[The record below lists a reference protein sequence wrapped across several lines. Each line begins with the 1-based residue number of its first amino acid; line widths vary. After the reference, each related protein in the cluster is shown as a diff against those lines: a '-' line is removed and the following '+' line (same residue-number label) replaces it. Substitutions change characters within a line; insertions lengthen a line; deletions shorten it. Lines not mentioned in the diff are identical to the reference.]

1 MMQRSYH
8 KVVIIL
14 ALAAILIM
22 PGMGI
27 VSKSL
32 ADTTMV
38 PVNFTQLAKNAK
50 PGVVN
55 IRTVK
60 TIKGGGRVF
69 RHFFGQPFGDRNPRE
84 RHPFEEFFRSPS
96 PQQDPRRDFKQ
107 RSLGSGFIIDRE
119 GYIVTNNHV
128 IEDADEITVK
138 IANGKEYEA
147 EIVGRDPS
155 TDLALIK
162 VEPKERLT
170 PLVMGDSDKMMAG
183 NWVVAIGS
191 PFGLE
196 LTVTAGI
203 ISAKGRTIGSGP
215 YDDFIQTD
223 ASINFGNSGGP
234 LFNLNGEVIGINTAI
249 TASGQGIGFAI
260 PSNLAKD
267 VIAQLRNKGEVTR
280 GWLGVGIQDLDG
292 ELAEYYKVENGEGA
306 LITQVFEGDPADKAG
321 IQAKDVIV
329 AVDGV
334 PITSS
339 RDLTRIIAGK
349 AVGKKTDITVVRE
362 GKEKTFSVKLGKR
375 EEKRSVSKSSD
386 KGIDRGLGFR
396 VKDLTPELAS
406 RFGFEEEE
414 TGVVVVDIDNDSRAA
429 EAGLQVGDLI
439 KEINR
444 RGVNNADQFSD
455 EMQKAESDETIQL
468 LVKSRR
474 GGYRVIKI
482 VK

>member
-1 MMQRSYH
+1 MKRLSVK
-8 KVVIIL
+8 KVAMLTL
-14 ALAAILIM
+14 ALVLVVA
-22 PGMGI
+22 GFGQF
-27 VSKSL
+27 
-32 ADTTMV
+32 TTAQAETIMV
-38 PVNFTQLAKNAK
+38 PVNFTELAKDAK

-69 RHFFGQPFGDRNPRE
+69 RHFFGRPDQRPGE
-84 RHPFEEFFRSPS
+84 KHPFEEFFGSPS
-96 PQQDPRRDFKQ
+96 PRQDPRRDFKQ
-107 RSLGSGFIIDRE
+107 RSLGSGFIIDSD

-162 VEPKERLT
+162 VDPKERLS
-170 PLVMGDSDKMMAG
+170 PLVLGDSDKMVVG

-196 LTVTAGI
+196 QTVTAGI
-203 ISAKGRTIGSGP
+203 VSAKGRTIGSGP

-234 LFNLNGEVIGINTAI
+234 LFNMKGEVIGINTAI

-267 VIAQLRNKGEVTR
+267 VIAQLRDKGEVTR
-280 GWLGVGIQDLDG
+280 GWLGVGIQDLDE
-292 ELAEYYKVENGEGA
+292 ELADYYKVENREGA
-306 LITQVFEGDPADKAG
+306 LITQVFEGDPAAKAG
-321 IQAKDVIV
+321 IQVKDVIV
-329 AVDGV
+329 AIDGV

-339 RDLTRIIAGK
+339 RDLTRMIAKK
-349 AVGKKTDITVVRE
+349 AVGKKAKITVIRD
-362 GKEKTFSVKLGKR
+362 GKEKTLSVKLGKR
-375 EEKRSVSKSSD
+375 DQEKTTAKRNEP
-386 KGIDRGLGFR
+386 GIERGFGFQ
-396 VKDLTPELAS
+396 VDDLTPEMAS
-406 RFGFEEEE
+406 RFGYEEDES
-414 TGVVVVDIDNDSRAA
+414 GVVVVDMDADSSAA
-429 EAGLQVGDLI
+429 QAGLQMGDII

-444 RGVNNADQFSD
+444 KTVNNADQFTA
-455 EMQKAESDETIQL
+455 EMKDAKKTDTVQL
-468 LVKSRR
+468 LVKGRR

-482 VK
+482 EP